1 MKEIITVKNLN
12 YSINKIKILKDINFS
27 VTKGEFISI
36 IGPNGAGKTTLMK
49 CISDNLKY
57 SGTVFLKEKNI
68 KEFTKQEKAKIISVV
83 PQEYALPFNFRV
95 KDVIKMGRN
104 PYRKT
109 NKENTKEDNK
119 NLVYKAMIDTDTYKL
134 KDRFYN
140 SLSGGEK
147 QRVITARALAQNTD
161 IVYLD
166 EVTSSLD
173 MHHELE
179 IIELIYRINRERSKT
194 IVSIMHDLNMASRF
208 SDRILFLNNG
218 EIVDYN
224 IPEKVF
230 NSENLS
236 KAYNMEMI
244 IKNNNLLNYKEIIP
258 IRVNREIK
266 KKSTKIHII
275 CGGGTGEYIIEKLY
289 SEKYKISCGILHEG
303 DSDIQVCKSLGL
315 KYISAKPFS
324 EFSINS
330 IEENKKEIKNS
341 DIVIVT
347 DVPIGKYNINNLRM
361 LEEFKEKT
369 IIILHNSDRDFTD
382 GESDKIINE
391 IKKRDNTYYAQNLG
405 ELFKEI
411 NNFEKSK

>member
-1 MKEIITVKNLN
+1 
-12 YSINKIKILKDINFS
+12 
-27 VTKGEFISI
+27 
-36 IGPNGAGKTTLMK
+36 
-49 CISDNLKY
+49 
-57 SGTVFLKEKNI
+57 
-68 KEFTKQEKAKIISVV
+68 
-83 PQEYALPFNFRV
+83 
-95 KDVIKMGRN
+95 
-104 PYRKT
+104 
-109 NKENTKEDNK
+109 
-119 NLVYKAMIDTDTYKL
+119 
-134 KDRFYN
+134 
-140 SLSGGEK
+140 
-147 QRVITARALAQNTD
+147 
-161 IVYLD
+161 
-166 EVTSSLD
+166 
-173 MHHELE
+173 
-179 IIELIYRINRERSKT
+179 
-194 IVSIMHDLNMASRF
+194 
-208 SDRILFLNNG
+208 
-218 EIVDYN
+218 
-224 IPEKVF
+224 
-230 NSENLS
+230 
-236 KAYNMEMI
+236 MEMI

>member
-12 YSINKIKILKDINFS
+12 YSINKIKILNDINFS

-68 KEFTKQEKAKIISVV
+68 KEFTKEEKAKIISVV

-230 NSENLS
+230 NYDNLS

-244 IKNNNLLNYKEIIP
+244 IKNNKLLNYKEVIP
-258 IRVNREIK
+258 IRVNRNIK
-266 KKSTKIHII
+266 NKTSKIHII
-275 CGGGTGEYIIEKLY
+275 CG
-289 SEKYKISCGILHEG
+289 
-303 DSDIQVCKSLGL
+303 
-315 KYISAKPFS
+315 
-324 EFSINS
+324 
-330 IEENKKEIKNS
+330 
-341 DIVIVT
+341 
-347 DVPIGKYNINNLRM
+347 
-361 LEEFKEKT
+361 
-369 IIILHNSDRDFTD
+369 
-382 GESDKIINE
+382 
-391 IKKRDNTYYAQNLG
+391 
-405 ELFKEI
+405 
-411 NNFEKSK
+411 